1 MDQAR
6 GLLAIFLYSKDARVC
21 IIIYYYYYFLRIS
34 VQAEK
39 ILNTSQLINGLS
51 SFLVSNHS
59 QEFL

>member
-21 IIIYYYYYFLRIS
+21 IIIYYYYFLRIS

-39 ILNTSQLINGLS
+39 ILNTS
-51 SFLVSNHS
+51 
-59 QEFL
+59 